1 MRSKFKNSILVI
13 CALMFISCNG
23 EDDSSSEVTNQQI
36 DASVYQS
43 QELVEYGGATA
54 YLDSHLYVND
64 QPSIAE
70 NLREFIGVLTLYTIE
85 NTMPDTNISN
95 VRLYVLENN
104 TVLWMSEESTEIS
117 ENSGDNSVEI
127 VFREGPQDLRYKLV
141 DVVLEFVFNG
151 ETIRI
156 SQKSLYVK
164 SVV

>member
-1 MRSKFKNSILVI
+1 
-13 CALMFISCNG
+13 MFISCNG
-23 EDDSSSEVTNQQI
+23 EDNSSSEVTNQQI
-36 DASVYQS
+36 DESVYQS

-54 YLDSHLYVND
+54 YLDSYLYVND
-64 QPSIAE
+64 QPSIVGT
-70 NLREFIGVLTLYTIE
+70 LREFVGVIKLYTIE

-117 ENSGDNSVEI
+117 ENSGENSVEI
-127 VFREGPQDLRYKLV
+127 VFREGPEDLRYKLV